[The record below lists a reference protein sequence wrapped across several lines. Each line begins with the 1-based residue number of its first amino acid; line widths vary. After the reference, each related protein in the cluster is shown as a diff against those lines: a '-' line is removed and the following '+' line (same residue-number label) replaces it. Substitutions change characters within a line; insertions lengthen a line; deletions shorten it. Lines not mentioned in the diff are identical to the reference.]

1 MIEQIRSFYDFL
13 LHPYIIESSDA
24 TLKEKLYAI
33 LTLFFVSFSSVVFI
47 AGPLLMLAGVDDLT
61 HKISDLESEISTT
74 ALFFL
79 AVILAPLLEELV
91 FRFPLR
97 YRRGAIFLLV
107 LCISMIS
114 FYVFQNTFSQKINA
128 TISGTIAIMGIIFI
142 GTLSNKSGLERISQ
156 FLKDYY
162 PWIFYMTAM
171 MFAFAHIFN
180 YDLPDDRWYLT
191 PILVLPQLILGL
203 FLGYVRLRYGIWA
216 SILMHAMNNFIPM
229 MALVAAKGMGVE

>member
-1 MIEQIRSFYDFL
+1 MSEQLRSFYDFL
-13 LHPYIIESSDA
+13 LYPYIIETSDA
-24 TLKEKLYAI
+24 SLKDKLLAI
-33 LTLFFVSFSSVVFI
+33 FMLFVVSFSSVVFI

-74 ALFFL
+74 ALFIL
-79 AVILAPLLEELV
+79 AVVIAPLMEELV

-97 YRRGAIFLLV
+97 YRRGAILLLV
-107 LCISMIS
+107 LCLSMIS
-114 FYVFQNTFSQKINA
+114 FYIFQNIFSAKINA
-128 TISGTIAIMGIIFI
+128 TISGTIAIMGFI
-142 GTLSNKSGLERISQ
+142 LIGSLSSEKGLEKISN
-156 FLKDYY
+156 FLKNYY
-162 PWIFYMTAM
+162 PWIFYLTAM

-180 YDLPDDRWYLT
+180 YDLPDEKWFLT

-203 FLGYVRLRYGIWA
+203 FLGYVRLRFGIWA